1 MLKTTQF
8 FFLPPLNMGN
18 LIGRPHR
25 WENESTDKILIDAIM
40 TNDTSMLQ
48 DLLPS
53 HSVYQTVICQEKGR
67 FVQDNTQS
75 GDPERSPPKAECST
89 ENRHR
94 AEERND
100 GKHLPI
106 KSKKGVKAT
115 HADVVGH
122 HDHHPLHLAVA
133 IGCHH
138 LIPDLLKRG
147 ARIDDRT
154 KSGQTALHLASRTLN
169 QAAIQ
174 TLLHCGAQV
183 NSTTPTT
190 QETPLHLAVHTS
202 SSKAGIVLGADGT
215 CVELLLLNGAD
226 VGLKDWKGQAA
237 LHHACRNGRE
247 DLIHLLLSYGADAN
261 AVTSQAESCLFL
273 FLEKASNL
281 KKANILW
288 KLLSLSYPVKLTNA
302 EGRLPQLL
310 DDPHWEP
317 LKDILL
323 QVSSQVWSLQDICKF
338 NIRKVYGGD
347 SRYWLKEAMPVELW
361 DSIYT
366 SQPFSYAS
374 NVVERIFDA
383 GRRQPEVSERPSDAS
398 PLLLFL
404 LSMIPALWQD
414 PLFLGC

>member
-1 MLKTTQF
+1 MSSWISRQHCVVYSRCIRYSIREEK
-8 FFLPPLNMGN
+8 N
-18 LIGRPHR
+18 LQIF
-25 WENESTDKILIDAIM
+25 IFYLC
-40 TNDTSMLQ
+40 L
-48 DLLPS
+48 
-53 HSVYQTVICQEKGR
+53 
-67 FVQDNTQS
+67 F
-75 GDPERSPPKAECST
+75 SPPKAECST

-323 QVSSQVWSLQDICKF
+323 QVHCFQWGALRPLEYLEKKNREGFLPWRGATDDW
-338 NIRKVYGGD
+338 KVD
-347 SRYWLKEAMPVELW
+347 S
-361 DSIYT
+361 T
-366 SQPFSYAS
+366 F
-374 NVVERIFDA
+374 
-383 GRRQPEVSERPSDAS
+383 RPSEVGKMRTKIVEGHR
-398 PLLLFL
+398 LTL
-404 LSMIPALWQD
+404 
-414 PLFLGC
+414 